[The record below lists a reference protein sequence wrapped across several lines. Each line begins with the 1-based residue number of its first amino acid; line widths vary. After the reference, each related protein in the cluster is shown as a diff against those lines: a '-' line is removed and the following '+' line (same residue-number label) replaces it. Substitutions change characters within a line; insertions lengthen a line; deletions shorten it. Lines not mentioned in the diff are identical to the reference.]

1 MGNSMVYIAAAGSGK
16 TSFILEQVYQSLDR
30 AVDAGKY
37 LIIVTYTS
45 KNQENIKERIIQKY
59 GYIPKAIVVVGW
71 YTFLLDFWIRPFK
84 GSVINILYDNHV
96 GMVYVEGQSGV
107 IKTKDGRTFT
117 TYHTPIEKFL
127 DNKQRNL
134 YSDKLSEFAYQC
146 YETNPIS
153 LLERLSNIAD
163 AIFIDEAQDLSG
175 WDFEII
181 KVILRSQSEIKCIL
195 CGDPRQHTYSTSACP
210 KNKKYNGKIN
220 LYITEKVN
228 TKRKI
233 YADIDTTT
241 LNLSHRCV
249 QQICDFA
256 SKVSSDH
263 PKSDSCKCAQCNKR
277 REEYSR
283 KTGMFLLKKEDILTY
298 ITEYNPISLVW
309 DSLQKPTIKTETTY
323 NYGESKGLQADSS
336 LIYPTTPIL
345 DFLRS
350 GKNQLKAVTKSKL
363 YVAITRARYSAA
375 IVVDN
380 DFDNS
385 KIALPFWG
393 KEKSV

>member
-1 MGNSMVYIAAAGSGK
+1 MSS
-16 TSFILEQVYQSLDR
+16 
-30 AVDAGKY
+30 
-37 LIIVTYTS
+37 YTS